1 MEYLSVDE
9 DTHIYYEY
17 QGYGSVIV
25 WLHDGL
31 IHRATWDAQWD
42 AFADHYSLIRYDR
55 RGDRRLFCR

>member
-9 DTHIYYEY
+9 DTHIYYEH
-17 QGYGSVIV
+17 QGYGSVVV

-42 AFADHYSLIRYDR
+42 AFVDR
-55 RGDRRLFCR
+55 

>member
-31 IHRATWDAQWD
+31 IHRATWDA
-42 AFADHYSLIRYDR
+42 H
-55 RGDRRLFCR
+55 GMRLPITIP